1 VARLHAAVAQHGQ
14 TNCSLVLQ
22 HCSSNPPLDGITIT
36 AAHCMDETGNLFLQ
50 HGDVCEHL
58 KEIQKK
64 LKAATT
70 QDRIQKKRKENLCT
84 PYQRWVALFLFSFTH
99 CKSTTPAVLYLEQ
112 TMAKSK
118 WKKNLD
124 KEKSK
129 TLVED
134 WYLALSDEETLALLQ
149 PESAIM
155 KKSSKPSQRFLFR
168 LQRVNMDR

>member
-1 VARLHAAVAQHGQ
+1 
-14 TNCSLVLQ
+14 
-22 HCSSNPPLDGITIT
+22 
-36 AAHCMDETGNLFLQ
+36 MDETGNLFLQ

-118 WKKNLD
+118 WKKKLRQRKIKNIGWR
-124 KEKSK
+124 
-129 TLVED
+129 LVFGFKRWRNTCVITAWVRHYE
-134 WYLALSDEETLALLQ
+134 
-149 PESAIM
+149 
-155 KKSSKPSQRFLFR
+155 KSSKPSQRFLFR
-168 LQRVNMDR
+168 LQRVNMDRWHEH